1 MSTVDP
7 RPAFHHQ
14 FPIKSEV
21 VHSQILETFFKK
33 NCRFV
38 LQDAG
43 QTIHNKQQNGV
54 GSRKTNH
61 YKNCSNGVGTDTL
74 VASSI
79 HNKQNLCDT
88 LMRGVYLSLY
98 RLIINKLQNCF
109 TFSISPHRHT
119 CKSSLYLSF
128 YRVILKHFRVLL
140 STNSFTHS

>member
-74 VASSI
+74 IASSI
-79 HNKQNLCDT
+79 HNKQT
-88 LMRGVYLSLY
+88 KLMRHIYARRVALALS
-98 RLIINKLQNCF
+98 INNKQTTKLF
-109 TFSISPHRHT
+109 HI
-119 CKSSLYLSF
+119 
-128 YRVILKHFRVLL
+128 
-140 STNSFTHS
+140 